1 MNATIF
7 VLLSYISLVLFLL
20 LFLGC
25 YRTSLVLNK
34 TKAPNKF
41 KSDGSDVAAFGQRLT
56 RVQANAVECFPFI
69 GGLLLLALATNSA
82 VITDGLALWLLAA
95 RLGQSAIHLLSTSII
110 AVQIRFAFFLIQ
122 IGICIYWVWLFA
134 NKFM

>member
-1 MNATIF
+1 MNTTIF
-7 VLLSYISLVLFLL
+7 VLLSYIGLIVFLL
-20 LFLGC
+20 VFLGI
-25 YRTSLVLNK
+25 YRTSLVLNR
-34 TKAPNKF
+34 TKKANGF
-41 KSDGSDVAAFGQRLT
+41 KPDGSDVPDFGQRLT

-95 RLGQSAIHLLSTSII
+95 RIGQAGIHLISTSIL

-122 IGICIYWVWLFA
+122 IGICVYWLGLFVS
-134 NKFM
+134 KFS

>member
-20 LFLGC
+20 LFLAI
-25 YRTSLVLNK
+25 YRTFLVLNK

-41 KSDGSDVAAFGQRLT
+41 KSDGSDVSAFGQRLT

-95 RLGQSAIHLLSTSII
+95 RLGQAAIHLFSTSVI
-110 AVQIRFAFFLIQ
+110 AVQIRFAFFLVQ
-122 IGICIYWVWLFA
+122 IGICTYWLWLFA
-134 NKFM
+134 NKFI